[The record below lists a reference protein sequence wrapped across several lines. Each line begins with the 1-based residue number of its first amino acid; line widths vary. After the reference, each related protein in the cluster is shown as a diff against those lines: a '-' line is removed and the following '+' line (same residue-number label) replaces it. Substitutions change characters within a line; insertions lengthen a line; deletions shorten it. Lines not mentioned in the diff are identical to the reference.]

1 MFCDWQK
8 SFWLMPLSS
17 CSLIICCHCSEES
30 LAKGFKGW
38 VMGFVSCVDD
48 RRQIGSKVAA
58 FEDVV
63 N

>member
-1 MFCDWQK
+1 MG
-8 SFWLMPLSS
+8 
-17 CSLIICCHCSEES
+17 IAGSEES
-30 LAKGFKGW
+30 LAKGFEGW